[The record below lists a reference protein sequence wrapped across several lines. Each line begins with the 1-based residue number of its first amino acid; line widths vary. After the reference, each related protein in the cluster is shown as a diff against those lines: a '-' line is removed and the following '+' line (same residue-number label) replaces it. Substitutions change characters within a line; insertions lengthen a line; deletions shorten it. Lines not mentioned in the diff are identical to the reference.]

1 MPAHP
6 TWHPRML
13 MHPTRHPRMP
23 HASHTASTYASCTP
37 HGIHVCPTH
46 HTLHPRMPPPHFPH
60 GIHAYPRAPHASSPP
75 HTPRATLT
83 TQTSAPTHA
92 CAPTLR
98 APHIPTCLHHPRHH
112 LPLHRTTLHTTGN
125 AIEHT
130 TPNPL
135 APIQLNKKLEDMTA
149 ALSRAAPNPSQ
160 NRLAQSR
167 AKSGRYQPYHISPAT
182 EPAGRTYDDPAHNNR
197 TSSGKKGKM
206 PEASARAPFAS
217 AKTPMTSP
225 NVTLASYGMDTPLP
239 SPAEATKEPSSALST
254 QATPFASI
262 STCPRV
268 VTPPLTFPDTAVLAA
283 ATTTMQ
289 PKAAASPSP
298 NFRTSTPYIAEGWQS
313 LLVANNLIDK
323 YRHIPT
329 SLQFSFNTGIKYI
342 THTFTPP
349 NDESVSLY
357 HDTFQQTITHEF
369 NKGRYEGPFSRQQI
383 ESLIGPF
390 QASPI
395 SIVPKP

>member
-135 APIQLNKKLEDMTA
+135 TPIQLNKKLEDMTA

-182 EPAGRTYDDPAHNNR
+182 EPAGRTYDDPARNNR
-197 TSSGKKGKM
+197 TSSGKKGKVGGTS
-206 PEASARAPFAS
+206 ASSFNDHSFTAGTDARGLSACAICLGRNPHDVTQCDSSVLWDGHTPSFARRGDKGAKLRSVNTGDSLCLDFNLPKGCNS
-217 AKTPMTSP
+217 ASHLSRHRCSGCG
-225 NVTLASYGMDTPLP
+225 NNDHAAQSCRLA
-239 SPAEATKEPSSALST
+239 
-254 QATPFASI
+254 
-262 STCPRV
+262 
-268 VTPPLTFPDTAVLAA
+268 
-283 ATTTMQ
+283 Q
-289 PKAAASPSP
+289 PK
-298 NFRTSTPYIAEGWQS
+298 F
-313 LLVANNLIDK
+313 
-323 YRHIPT
+323 
-329 SLQFSFNTGIKYI
+329 
-342 THTFTPP
+342 
-349 NDESVSLY
+349 
-357 HDTFQQTITHEF
+357 
-369 NKGRYEGPFSRQQI
+369 
-383 ESLIGPF
+383 
-390 QASPI
+390 
-395 SIVPKP
+395 